1 MNKFLFFMNILILDK
16 MVKIQIGKVM
26 VFHYNFIT

>member
-16 MVKIQIGKVM
+16 MVKTSNWESYG
-26 VFHYNFIT
+26 FHYNFIT